1 MRKTLSFLA
10 IFFCFASYAQNTV
23 PPFINY
29 QAVIRDA
36 GGVPIA
42 AGATFTLNFK
52 IFTNGTTLTPV
63 YEEQHAVTV
72 PADHIINLRIGTG
85 TGIPPLNNF
94 SAIPWNQGQAHYLVS
109 KDGNS
114 IGPKIPFASVP
125 YAFSAGGGSS
135 TSYSPSANVSI
146 TGNVLDLTNKL
157 SNTVSV
163 GSNQLPNSKIPIFSA
178 DEKGRLTNAGEYPAN
193 VGGDIIGK
201 LDSQFVAKLRGAPLS
216 TIMPVSGQVLQFNGS
231 AWTPAAGGGNGSVT
245 INQSGIVNVS
255 PSGIPAS
262 LFTISALAPI
272 FGTSGIGTVVPG
284 AYPNYNLN
292 IPTPSLSFNAISGML
307 TFQQSPF
314 STNLNISPQLGLLS
328 NILTVGTNTLA
339 IPALNFWSK
348 PTATAVA
355 LYNGTDYVGI
365 GTTTPQQKLDVLGYL
380 RVGAGSLPSDEGWL
394 LYSPSPG
401 LSILRAG
408 GRATTEMRLD
418 QNNNAPMTLWTA
430 SAERVRIL
438 ANGNV
443 GIGTAIPNEKLEVAG
458 NIKVPAANEYLYAS
472 PKAKIISVPGASF
485 LPENSAVY
493 GRAMITG
500 NVYVSN
506 GTPGSVAY
514 LDAGVNLPDGATVT
528 GIDAYVVDND
538 AAYNVSLVQLWRN
551 DGSTATSYGNVVNMA
566 QTAGTTGLN
575 ANIQILSDNT
585 INNPLIDNSLYTY
598 YLRFGGMQAN
608 SDIRI
613 VKVLISYTINK
624 AD

>member
-1 MRKTLSFLA
+1 M
-10 IFFCFASYAQNTV
+10 
-23 PPFINY
+23 
-29 QAVIRDA
+29 
-36 GGVPIA
+36 
-42 AGATFTLNFK
+42 
-52 IFTNGTTLTPV
+52 
-63 YEEQHAVTV
+63 
-72 PADHIINLRIGTG
+72 
-85 TGIPPLNNF
+85 
-94 SAIPWNQGQAHYLVS
+94 
-109 KDGNS
+109 
-114 IGPKIPFASVP
+114 
-125 YAFSAGGGSS
+125 
-135 TSYSPSANVSI
+135 
-146 TGNVLDLTNKL
+146 
-157 SNTVSV
+157 
-163 GSNQLPNSKIPIFSA
+163 
-178 DEKGRLTNAGEYPAN
+178 
-193 VGGDIIGK
+193 
-201 LDSQFVAKLRGAPLS
+201 
-216 TIMPVSGQVLQFNGS
+216 
-231 AWTPAAGGGNGSVT
+231 
-245 INQSGIVNVS
+245 
-255 PSGIPAS
+255 
-262 LFTISALAPI
+262 
-272 FGTSGIGTVVPG
+272 
-284 AYPNYNLN
+284 
-292 IPTPSLSFNAISGML
+292 
-307 TFQQSPF
+307 
-314 STNLNISPQLGLLS
+314 
-328 NILTVGTNTLA
+328 
-339 IPALNFWSK
+339 NFWSK

-551 DGSTATSYGNVVNMA
+551 DGSAATSYGNVVNMA
-566 QTAGTTGLN
+566 QTAGTTGSN